1 MSNGKVVLDDLIE
14 EKDIL
19 QKDFDNMN
27 TKVKTVEVELMQMK
41 GNLNALNGAMQ
52 QTNKLVRMAQEST
65 KE

>member
-1 MSNGKVVLDDLIE
+1 MSNGKVVLDDLLE

-52 QTNKLVRMAQEST
+52 QTNKLVRMAQESI

>member
-1 MSNGKVVLDDLIE
+1 MTITINQLIE
-14 EKDIL
+14 EKKIL
-19 QKDFDNMN
+19 EKDFDEMN
-27 TKVKTVEVELMQMK
+27 KKVKTVEVERKQMK

>member
-1 MSNGKVVLDDLIE
+1 MTITINQLIE
-14 EKDIL
+14 EKKIL
-19 QKDFDNMN
+19 EKDFDELNK
-27 TKVKTVEVELMQMK
+27 KVKTVEVELMQMK